1 MSRRSEAVQVEG
13 SGGWGLTFPAWKDYY
28 KFLTQHKKKRANEK
42 ETSAHRSKSQTPD
55 AETNSQLKDTVR
67 RVYRGDCSLC
77 RRGVFSDQARMVKE
91 GKYFHEQCLNH
102 AESRKPEQ
110 IVIEPAALQI
120 ASKPDFEEGAARVKF
135 GECCDA
141 STASGEAA
149 VEKTKAF
156 VARNISKLGIVS
168 SSPVPDLG
176 DSMQKEKPSTNY
188 LIGII
193 QILGRLVMYVTNA
206 A

>member
-1 MSRRSEAVQVEG
+1 MSRRSEAVEVEG

-28 KFLTQHKKKRANEK
+28 KFLTQHKKRRANEK
-42 ETSAHRSKSQTPD
+42 EPSAPRSTSRTPD
-55 AETNSQLKDTVR
+55 AETISQLKDTVR
-67 RVYRGDCSLC
+67 RVYRGECRLC
-77 RRGVFSDQARMVKE
+77 RRRVFSDQARVVEE
-91 GKYFHEQCLNH
+91 GKYFHEQCLKH

-110 IVIEPAALQI
+110 IVIEPAALQT
-120 ASKPDFEEGAARVKF
+120 ASKMDFEEGAARVTF
-135 GECCDA
+135 GECCGA
-141 STASGEAA
+141 STGSGEAA

-156 VARNISKLGIVS
+156 VSQNISKLGIVR

-193 QILGRLVMYVTNA
+193 QILERLVMYVTNA